1 MWAIAAVV
9 WLVRLPP
16 AWPCGCPFGLGP
28 PGISSAS
35 GVDAAPRALLVAPR
49 FGLGR

>member
-16 AWPCGCPFGLGP
+16 AWPCGCPC
-28 PGISSAS
+28 